1 MSRRIYVACLASYNN
16 GVHHGQWFDLADYAD
31 ADELRQAISLSVLR
45 TSPFPNVEVVCPCCN
60 GLGKVDGP
68 AVRGAV
74 GGTYSRETCGE
85 CHGLGKVP
93 SSEEWAIHDYDDEDN
108 LSRFGEYANLDD
120 LYAHCELIDEHG
132 DAWLAYVSHVGEHYA
147 TAEGFEQARMGE
159 CDSPEAWAEE
169 HLEESG
175 LLSQVPKELRYYI
188 DFEAY
193 ARDQSMGGG
202 VSFVEYGGTTYVF
215 GE

>member
-16 GVHHGQWFDLADYAD
+16 GVHHGQWFDLADFAD

-45 TSPFPNVEVVCPCCN
+45 TSPFPNVEVDCPCCEE
-60 GLGKVDGP
+60 
-68 AVRGAV
+68 ARRGMGVAE
-74 GGTYSRETCGE
+74 GRRFTGFYACRGCKGY
-85 CHGLGKVP
+85 GKVP
-93 SSEEWAIHDYDDEDN
+93 SSEEWAIHDYDGEDN
-108 LSRFGEYANLDD
+108 LSRFGEHPNLDD

-175 LLSQVPKELRYYI
+175 LLSQVPKELRPYI

-193 ARDQSMGGG
+193 ARDRSMGGG